1 MVRIVR
7 LGSRNRRSQARDK
20 TRRTLPHPRM
30 RIMGEGKVG
39 QGAHGEFPTG
49 YSAKTKRNKILA
61 LIDKLR
67 VNA

>member
-1 MVRIVR
+1 M
-7 LGSRNRRSQARDK
+7 
-20 TRRTLPHPRM
+20 THPRM
-30 RIMGEGKVG
+30 RIMVEDKVG
-39 QGAHGEFPTG
+39 QGAHGEIPTG